1 MDFPKA
7 DPQRSPPPR
16 RGSFWAAAVLVLA
29 LYAVL
34 LVRHVGA
41 VAGGSDSSGYMNHAR
56 LLASE
61 HLHVQPRIVPG
72 LPQSSAPPFLYVP
85 LGFKPAYD
93 GNGLVPTYPSGF
105 ALFVLLAEPIA
116 GWRHAGD
123 IVIVLHSLAGLI
135 ATFALG
141 RMLGLGTRWA
151 ALGAAIVAA
160 SPLYLFMSLQAMSD
174 VPSLVW
180 TTVAVL
186 ASLQSRRESGWALF
200 AGVAMAVDV
209 LLRPTNVLAF
219 VPVAIALGAS
229 PRRWIYFVFGGL
241 PGAVFFAAH
250 GMAAYGSFV
259 ATGYGDNS
267 YAFLGRYVPETLVH
281 YGRWLPALL
290 TPIVV
295 LNLGLPWLR
304 SEAARTR
311 WVLGTWMVVYAAFFS
326 AYECTHETW
335 WYLRFLLP
343 AAPAMA
349 VGALL
354 VGRSLLA
361 RAPAGADPGR
371 SRTVFA
377 LVLALIVVNSVAWSR
392 ELHALSIG
400 ESELRYGLVADWMK
414 KHLPADA
421 VCLTMQTSGALF
433 YYTHFTFIRWD
444 VLDKSNVATIE
455 DAIRSSKR
463 PLYAVLFPFELT
475 DAAVL
480 EKRMPGRWTQVGNV
494 RDLTI
499 WRRDFETVQP

>member
-7 DPQRSPPPR
+7 EPPPSPPLWR
-16 RGSFWAAAVLVLA
+16 SSFAAAAALLFA

-56 LLASE
+56 LLAAE
-61 HLHVQPRIVPG
+61 HLHVQPRIVQG
-72 LPQSSAPPFLYVP
+72 LPQAGAPPFLYVP
-85 LGFKPAYD
+85 LGFKPAFD
-93 GNGLVPTYPSGF
+93 GDGLVPTYPSGF
-105 ALFVLLAEPIA
+105 ALFVLLAKPVA

-123 IVIVLHSLAGLI
+123 FVIVLHSLAGLI

-141 RMLGLGTRWA
+141 RMLGLGRRWA
-151 ALGAAIVAA
+151 ALGAALVAA

-180 TTVAVL
+180 TTLAVL
-186 ASLQSRRESGWALF
+186 AALKSRNGAGWALV
-200 AGVAMAVDV
+200 AGVAVAIDV

-219 VPVAIALGAS
+219 VPVAIALGVS
-229 PRRWIYFVFGGL
+229 PRRWIFFIFGGL

-267 YAFLGRYVPETLVH
+267 YAFLGRYVPETWVH
-281 YGRWLPALL
+281 YARWLPALF

-304 SEAARTR
+304 GEAARTR
-311 WVLGTWMVVYAAFFS
+311 WILGTWIVSYAGFFS

-349 VGALL
+349 VGAFL
-354 VGRSLLA
+354 VGRALMA
-361 RAPAGADPGR
+361 RAAAAADPSR
-371 SRTVFA
+371 SLFACTLVFA
-377 LVLALIVVNSVAWSR
+377 LVAVNSIGWTR
-392 ELHALSIG
+392 QLHALSIG
-400 ESELRYGLVADWMK
+400 ESELRYGLVADWMN
-414 KHLPADA
+414 KHVPADA

-444 VLDKSNVATIE
+444 VLDRGNVGMIE
-455 DAIRSSKR
+455 AAIQRSKR

-480 EKRMPGRWTQVGNV
+480 DRRMPGHWTQVGNV
-494 RDLTI
+494 QDVTI
-499 WRRDFETVQP
+499 WRRDFEPAKP